1 MSSPWDIVSMCII
14 EMEAYGTIT
23 SSTTSTS
30 SSSSVTIVAYERQM
44 KEMAIRVAAGMTH
57 TIDDMYCCS
66 FYFISYCCWVL
77 FGHPPPLFPSLPS
90 HITDTL
96 PSQPLL
102 SFGEAMAQHVVRWR
116 EHRKVDSNT
125 EMTSFSLLSIYMSVC
140 RMVFFLLFHRVMRK
154 QMIQLL

>member
-1 MSSPWDIVSMCII
+1 MCII

-77 FGHPPPLFPSLPS
+77 FGHPPPPFSFPPLS
-90 HITDTL
+90 HNRYITVTAIIIIWGSDGPTCC
-96 PSQPLL
+96 
-102 SFGEAMAQHVVRWR
+102 EMA
-116 EHRKVDSNT
+116 
-125 EMTSFSLLSIYMSVC
+125 
-140 RMVFFLLFHRVMRK
+140 
-154 QMIQLL
+154 